1 MSGQEIIDIAQTFLA
16 GIGSGQDANEMAS
29 AFAEDLV
36 FEIQGDEGA
45 MPWIGR
51 KIGRQALT
59 EFLRELRDLTEPL
72 SFDVDDILANDERA
86 VIIGSLR
93 TRINGTGQVV
103 ATQFV
108 IVLTVSNGVV
118 TRFQMLEDSF
128 ALSKAARPP
137 QTAD

>member
-1 MSGQEIIDIAQTFLA
+1 MSGQANIDIAQTFLA
-16 GIGSGQDANEMAS
+16 GIGSGQDASEMAS

-72 SFDVDDILANDERA
+72 SFNVDDILANDERA

-93 TRINGTGQVV
+93 TRINETGKVV

-128 ALSKAARPP
+128 ALSKAARPH